1 MTLILHLF
9 LGTLLVWRPWWGLGC
24 RRAALWLELAI
35 FVSLD
40 LIPHLQEEPS
50 CAPACL
56 ALLPGPV
63 PSRQVS
69 VHTLTSLSRVSAPLS
84 DAVTISSLDSQPRE
98 LRVNPET
105 TGWVS

>member
-40 LIPHLQEEPS
+40 LTPHLQEEPS

-69 VHTLTSLSRVSAPLS
+69 AHTDLPFPCFCTPFRCSDHLSFRLSAP
-84 DAVTISSLDSQPRE
+84 
-98 LRVNPET
+98 
-105 TGWVS
+105 